1 MQNKS
6 IIYLLRYAAIAGNII
21 FILWI
26 SYNGI
31 KEGFRGTL
39 PEKFSYVGL
48 MGLLAINTFFLL
60 YKSKKDFLNA

>member
-6 IIYLLRYAAIAGNII
+6 FIYLLRYGAIAGNFI

-26 SYNGI
+26 SYNAI

-39 PEKFSYVGL
+39 PEKVSYIGL
-48 MGLLAINTFFLL
+48 MGLLAVNTFFLL
-60 YKSKKDFLNA
+60 YKPKKNFLNS